1 MGNRLGKACGPPPNK
16 VQLRNGDTSHKTA
29 SNGRMDVGKYVSTVR
44 QLPVPRIS
52 LRPGRRPKL
61 TDSDMQILVVEDTEQ
76 DSIGER
82 LIEELRARGFSNRK
96 GEYDATNIA
105 SYELSRN
112 ISKKDLPA
120 DDSSAPKAQ
129 QADDSSL
136 REVPSADDRWSNAED
151 KAFIDDKV
159 FDEPRSY

>member
-96 GEYDATNIA
+96 GE
-105 SYELSRN
+105 N